1 LTAFLAFV
9 GAAVNGTRDV
19 GDVDLPNHRTGVA
32 GGTTAFQTNTKF
44 DSRLHGQESLYWYL
58 VDLASVDCPL

>member
-19 GDVDLPNHRTGVA
+19 GDVDLPNNH
-32 GGTTAFQTNTKF
+32 FQNE
-44 DSRLHGQESLYWYL
+44 HQ
-58 VDLASVDCPL
+58 V